1 MFKNY
6 NTLKGILI
14 ISLYIFLIALSK
26 IIPHQENYS
35 AITGLVI
42 FGGFMFGKKKDFFL
56 ITLVAI
62 FVVDVIFNNFI
73 HPEYFP
79 ERTGFILF
87 EDYMIWV
94 YLSYVLIIVLSSRF
108 LKKFSYLKLL
118 FTSLGSS
125 IIFFL
130 ITNFAWLYSTQLYP
144 RDFNGL
150 LMSYAAALPFFR
162 TSLISDLFFGFLI
175 FGVYDFI
182 IKRYFIRSSV
192 FSLSKWTWV

>member
-192 FSLSKWTWV
+192 FSLSK

>member
-1 MFKNY
+1 M
-6 NTLKGILI
+6 KGILI

-192 FSLSKWTWV
+192 FSLSK